1 MSVKQTK
8 RGRGRPKN
16 QPKSAAELRLDA
28 LAKIHEA
35 KKRRLEITD
44 EVLEETYEEVQ
55 RLNGKFKF
63 SRSEMD
69 YLRNRVEFFYQDYL
83 NNKAKD
89 EADANKLDNERMRK
103 EALDN
108 PQPSPKQM
116 TEAEWNKAHGLRA
129 DGSKKRGPAPKKKKT
144 IYDIAPGERG
154 LGEAP
159 AELVDIDAIEAQV
172 EAELFERHIEEQ
184 RNLPPLLRNRR
195 NRHTKH
201 QPARDIS
208 KKSFW
213 Y

>member
-1 MSVKQTK
+1 MSVKETK

-16 QPKSAAELRLDA
+16 QPKSAADLRTAA
-28 LAKIHEA
+28 LTKIRES
-35 KKRRLEITD
+35 KKRRLGLTD
-44 EVLEETYEEVQ
+44 EVLEETVEQVQ
-55 RLNGKFKF
+55 QLNGKFKF
-63 SRSEMD
+63 TKQEMD
-69 YLRNRVEFFYQDYL
+69 DLRNRVEFFYQDYL
-83 NNKAKD
+83 NNKAND
-89 EADANKLDNERMRK
+89 EAEANKLVNERLRK
-103 EALDN
+103 EALAN

-116 TEAEWNKAHGLRA
+116 TEAEWNQAHGLRA

-144 IYDIAPGERG
+144 IYDIDPGERG

-159 AELVDIDAIEAQV
+159 AEPVDINAIEAQV

-201 QPARDIS
+201 QPTRNTS

>member
-35 KKRRLEITD
+35 KKRCLEITD
-44 EVLEETYEEVQ
+44 DVLEETYEVVQ

-83 NNKAKD
+83 NNKAHD
-89 EADANKLDNERMRK
+89 EAEANKIVNERMRK

-108 PQPSPKQM
+108 PQPSSKQM
-116 TEAEWNKAHGLRA
+116 TSAEWNEAHGLRA

-159 AELVDIDAIEAQV
+159 AEPVDIDAIEAQV

-184 RNLPPLLRNRR
+184 KKLPPLLRNRR
-195 NRHTKH
+195 NRHTNH